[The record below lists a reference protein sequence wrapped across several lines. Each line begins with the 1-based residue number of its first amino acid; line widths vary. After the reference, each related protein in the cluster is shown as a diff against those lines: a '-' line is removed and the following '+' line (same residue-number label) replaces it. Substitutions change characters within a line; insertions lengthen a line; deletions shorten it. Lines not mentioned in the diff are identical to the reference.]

1 MKLNE
6 YTQAIERKYL
16 KEGCDTRVSPRSTSP
31 RKRKMNEDA
40 LRSSNEA
47 TEQFDR
53 LYKAIKNTKSESLQI
68 QYWLKDFIDEFYR
81 SVDVKKLNEIY
92 SDFIQANRLID
103 KAESSAKFGCG
114 KVNESYGR
122 KKTNESIA
130 VDDMFG
136 ASYQYGLES
145 VIDVLNAE
153 LGLNLSYRDD
163 WEAVHNICDTFGI
176 KFDENG
182 NILRESY
189 KHLLNSKKLNED
201 RHDDRRVREYL
212 SELLYGI
219 KDSGLQ
225 ELVRNI
231 IFSYAS
237 SMDWDYVVDLII
249 KYMPE
254 CTLELKDLGIID
266 ESYKINESSSKE
278 VVDLTGYEE
287 CNSSVDGFNIYRKR
301 ITDKNGK
308 LIRAEWAAQDFGENE
323 KPFRITY
330 KQAIGEEPIVD
341 SPTKRLRKDLG
352 KAFLPIRE
360 AKYGPYAPQD
370 GWTEEDIELHK
381 SIDWPSRN
389 YFDYP
394 VESDS
399 FEGQAILYSTEFA
412 DGKKYVPATFIKYI
426 RSNPLFPP
434 YYAPKDMDKT
444 GFVGP
449 MYDGNNH
456 GSYQI
461 HDRYETE
468 EIYRALSWD

>member
-6 YTQAIERKYL
+6 YVEAIERKYKL
-16 KEGCDTRVSPRSTSP
+16 D
-31 RKRKMNEDA
+31 EDIDK
-40 LRSSNEA
+40 S
-47 TEQFDR
+47 
-53 LYKAIKNTKSESLQI
+53 TKSI
-68 QYWLKDFIDEFYR
+68 KR
-81 SVDVKKLNEIY
+81 KKLNE
-92 SDFIQANRLID
+92 
-103 KAESSAKFGCG
+103 
-114 KVNESYGR
+114 
-122 KKTNESIA
+122 SIF

-136 ASYQYGLES
+136 ALYQDGLES

-163 WEAVHNICDTFGI
+163 WEAVHNICDIFGI

-189 KHLLNSKKLNED
+189 KHSLKSKKLNED
-201 RHDDRRVREYL
+201 RHSDRRVREYL

-237 SMDWDYVVDLII
+237 SMDWNYVVDLII

-266 ESYKINESSSKE
+266 ESYKINEDTTNSIPFRFVNTVEEKYGMTMEEFDKLANDIANE
-278 VVDLTGYEE
+278 VVDEYPERYAR
-287 CNSSVDGFNIYRKR
+287 VDISDIEANTNGLIAIDFFINNGDWKWDHGWFN
-301 ITDKNGK
+301 DWMNEF
-308 LIRAEWAAQDFGENE
+308 AENHPEFKIKHVYSEN
-323 KPFRITY
+323 
-330 KQAIGEEPIVD
+330 IGESGRDVSDQIHRYYFTPTEEFLNNRKNDTIAIKESNF
-341 SPTKRLRKDLG
+341 SP
-352 KAFLPIRE
+352 
-360 AKYGPYAPQD
+360 YD

-399 FEGQAILYSTEFA
+399 FKGQAILYSTAFEG
-412 DGKKYVPATFIKYI
+412 GKEYVPATFIKYI
-426 RSNPLFPP
+426 RSNPIFPP
-434 YYAPKDMDKT
+434 YYAPKDLDKT

-456 GSYQI
+456 GNYQI